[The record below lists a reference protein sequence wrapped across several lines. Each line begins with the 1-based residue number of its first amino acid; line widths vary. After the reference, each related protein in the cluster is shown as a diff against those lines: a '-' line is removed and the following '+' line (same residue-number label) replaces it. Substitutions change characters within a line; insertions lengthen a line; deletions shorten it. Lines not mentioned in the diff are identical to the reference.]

1 MAAPKREE
9 YVDKRPGFCIKSGA
23 RDAAGGIVDL
33 SIITD
38 ASQGFE
44 YTLEGNKYDVC
55 NATSYEACGFNGQDK
70 TPSKIIRAVK
80 GDIHID
86 ALDGDIIL
94 KGRNIRIVS
103 TDGSGEI
110 TLNSLKNV
118 TVKSPIANIDGTNVN
133 ITGKNNVSLGGGS
146 TELFGKMSQSEVKG
160 TDIILEPINAFLSGA
175 IKWLKLFT
183 P

>member
-9 YVDKRPGFCIKSGA
+9 YIEKKPGFSVKSGS
-23 RDAAGGIVDL
+23 RDYAGMVIDYSVV
-33 SIITD
+33 TD
-38 ASQGFE
+38 ANQGFE
-44 YTLEGNKYDVC
+44 YTIEGNKFDKC
-55 NATSYEACGFNGQDK
+55 NGTSYETCGYNGQDK
-70 TPSKIIRAVK
+70 TPAKITRAVK
-80 GDIHID
+80 GDIHIE

-133 ITGKNNVSLGGGS
+133 ITGKNTVGLGGGS
-146 TELFGKMSQSEVKG
+146 TEIFGKMSESQVKG